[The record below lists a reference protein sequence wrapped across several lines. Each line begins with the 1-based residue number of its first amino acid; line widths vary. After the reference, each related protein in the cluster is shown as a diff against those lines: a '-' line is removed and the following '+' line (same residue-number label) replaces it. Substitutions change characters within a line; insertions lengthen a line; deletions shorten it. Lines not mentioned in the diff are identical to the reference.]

1 MGIRMKKI
9 SKILRRN
16 DVGSVGVGALII
28 FIAMV
33 LVAGIAASVLVQV
46 ANTLQMQALYTG
58 FETIDEVAT
67 GIGVVDIEGHV
78 TDSEDGIDLLTLSVR
93 GRAGSADIDLSETVI
108 EIANN
113 ESKLILR
120 WDNNSIALQPNET
133 GIFNTT
139 TQAGADLNASVWP
152 GAANRFGVLVI
163 EDADFSCRLST
174 PIINKGDLVMLCIN
188 TSLAFAPGLPPRMD
202 IWGAVI
208 PEIGS
213 WGIIS
218 FRTPPTY
225 NDYVY
230 DLQ

>member
-1 MGIRMKKI
+1 MKKI
-9 SKILRRN
+9 SKLLRRN

-58 FETIDEVAT
+58 YETIDEVAT

-78 TDSEDGIDLLTLSVR
+78 NNSDDGIDRITLSVR
-93 GRAGSADIDLSETVI
+93 GRAGSADIDLSETVV

-113 ESKLILR
+113 ETKMILR
-120 WDNNSIALQPNET
+120 WDNNSIALTPNSS

-139 TQAGADLNASVWP
+139 TGAGAFADNASVWP
-152 GAANRFGVLVI
+152 SSPNKFGVLVI
-163 EDADFSCRLST
+163 EDADFSCRLTT

-188 TSLAFAPGLPPRMD
+188 TSQAFPPGLPPRMD

-208 PEIGS
+208 PEVGS

-225 NDYVY
+225 NDKVY